1 MADFFQNGCIAT
13 LQDLV
18 HRPLESIEDEL
29 RVFARKKNSVL
40 LLPALYSEF
49 ERPAMH
55 RIIEKLKDVDY
66 LYGIVLSLDKAD
78 KKKFK
83 EVKEYMKGFKT
94 PVSVV
99 WHDGPRVSGMLH
111 ELQDRGYKIGE
122 QGKGRSVWMAMGYIL
137 ADSNVDSIALHDCDI
152 VNYERQL
159 LARLLYPVMNP
170 SLEFEFSKGYYSR
183 VSDKLYG
190 RVTRTFYTPLIRSM
204 KKMLGLN
211 PFLEYLDSFRY
222 ALSGE
227 FAFYT
232 DLARGIRISPTWG
245 LEVSLLSEVYQKTAV
260 NRVCQVELMETY
272 EHKHNDLSSDDAKKG
287 LKRMAKEIAEAL
299 FRFLAQSGIAMSNAF
314 FRSLLVTYMQEARM
328 SIEKY
333 HALAAINGI
342 PYDRNSEIEAVETF
356 TEALQLSRESFLND
370 PIGVPV
376 LSAWAR
382 VQAGIPTFMER
393 LNKEVMRD
401 NEDI

>member
-1 MADFFQNGCIAT
+1 MSDFFQNGTIAT

-18 HRPLESIEDEL
+18 HRPVEALEEEL
-29 RVFARKKNSVL
+29 RTFAKKKNSVL

-55 RIIEKLKDVDY
+55 SIIEKLKNVDY
-66 LYGIVLSLDKAD
+66 LYKIVLSLDKAD

-83 EVKEYMKGFKT
+83 EVKNYMKELKT

-99 WHDGPRVSGMLH
+99 WHDGPRVSAMLE
-111 ELQDRGYKIGE
+111 ELRERGFKIGE
-122 QGKGRSVWMAMGYIL
+122 QGKGRSVWMTMGYIL
-137 ADSNVDSIALHDCDI
+137 ADNNVDSIALHDCDI
-152 VNYERQL
+152 VNYERHL

-170 SLEFEFSKGYYSR
+170 ALEFEFSKGYYSR

-204 KKMLGLN
+204 KKMLGIN
-211 PFLEYLDSFRY
+211 PFLDYLDSFRY

-245 LEVSLLSEVYQKTAV
+245 LEVSLLSDVYQKTAV

-272 EHKHNDLSSDDAKKG
+272 EHKHNDLSPDDAKKG
-287 LKRMAKEIAEAL
+287 LNRMAKEIAEAL
-299 FRFLAQSGIAMSNAF
+299 FRFLAQSGIVMSNAF
-314 FRSLLVTYMQEARM
+314 FRTLLVTYTQESRM
-328 SIEKY
+328 AIEKY

-342 PYDRNSEIEAVETF
+342 PYDRNDEILTVETF
-356 TEALQLSRESFLND
+356 TEALQLAREAYLND
-370 PIGVPV
+370 PVGVPV
-376 LSAWAR
+376 LSAWVR
-382 VQAGIPTFMER
+382 VQAGVPTFMER
-393 LNKEVMRD
+393 LQAEVMKD
-401 NEDI
+401 NED

>member
-1 MADFFQNGCIAT
+1 MSDFFQNGTIAT

-18 HRPLESIEDEL
+18 HRPVESLEEEL
-29 RVFARKKNSVL
+29 RVFAQKKNSVL

-55 RIIEKLKDVDY
+55 SIIEKLKSVDY
-66 LYGIVLSLDKAD
+66 LYKIVLSLDKAD

-83 EVKEYMKGFKT
+83 EVKHYMKGFKT
-94 PVSVV
+94 PVTIV
-99 WHDGPRVSGMLH
+99 WHDGPRVSTMLE
-111 ELQDRGYKIGE
+111 ELRERGFKIGE
-122 QGKGRSVWMAMGYIL
+122 QGKGRSVWMTMGYIL
-137 ADSNVDSIALHDCDI
+137 ADNNVDSIALHDCDI
-152 VNYERQL
+152 VNYERHL

-170 SLEFEFSKGYYSR
+170 ALEFEFSKGYYSR

-204 KKMLGLN
+204 KKMLGIN
-211 PFLEYLDSFRY
+211 PFLDYLDSFRY

-245 LEVSLLSEVYQKTAV
+245 LEVSLLSDVYQKTAV

-272 EHKHNDLSSDDAKKG
+272 EHKHNELSPDDAKKG
-287 LKRMAKEIAEAL
+287 LNRMAKEIAEAL
-299 FRFLAQSGIAMSNAF
+299 FRFLAQSGIVMSNAF
-314 FRSLLVTYMQEARM
+314 FRTLLVTYTQESRM
-328 SIEKY
+328 AIEKY

-342 PYDRNSEIEAVETF
+342 PYDRNDEILTVETF
-356 TEALQLSRESFLND
+356 TDALQSAREAYLND
-370 PIGVPV
+370 PVGVPL
-376 LSAWAR
+376 LSAWVR
-382 VQAGIPTFMER
+382 VQAGVPTFMER
-393 LNKEVMRD
+393 LYNEVMLD
-401 NEDI
+401 NED